1 MKKAAAF
8 LLSFIAGVSVNAA
21 SAPQTADKNATA
33 AKKPLKVLMIGNS
46 FSVCVL
52 KQMPQIARN
61 SGCALDLASAHI
73 GGCSLE
79 RHVNELAKAEADPSA
94 KAHYYFGWKYVSD
107 DGHLKRLLPKSR
119 WISLPAA
126 LKADVWDVVTIQQA
140 SHFSIDRATY
150 SPYGENL
157 IKTIK
162 ELCPTAEVVIQETWS
177 YTPYDNRLIKWGIDQ
192 NEMYRRLH
200 DAYCSFAKDNSI
212 RVIPTGEAVQLWRK
226 KLPVKYTP
234 NSFGGDVAGAMRFYK
249 KDGLYKVYVDRFH
262 FNEKGEYLQS
272 LVWTAKLFGVDVT
285 KCQFIRD
292 KTIGTDY
299 CRLMQEIA
307 NEVCR

>member
-1 MKKAAAF
+1 MKASVKISVLAAAF
-8 LLSFIAGVSVNAA
+8 CLVGGCA
-21 SAPQTADKNATA
+21 SNDVPVAEC
-33 AKKPLKVLMIGNS
+33 AKKSLKVLMIGNS
-46 FSVCVL
+46 FSICNT
-52 KQMPQIARN
+52 KNMPQICK
-61 SGCALDLASAHI
+61 SMGLDLELGSLYI

-79 RHVNELAKAEADPSA
+79 LHWQNVEKAKEGFAPYEYRFFKDAKRVASA
-94 KAHYYFGWKYVSD
+94 
-107 DGHLKRLLPKSR
+107 
-119 WISLPAA
+119 PAKWNIPEA
-126 LKADVWDVVTIQQA
+126 LKSKAWDVVTIQQA